1 MSKMKNLMIE
11 IEDNARNYI
20 EEQVTEWLDCNG
32 EMYVY
37 NENYENIYC
46 ESDDIIDIVNEII
59 FQIDMNTVYDK
70 GYYLIASDDYG
81 NCVFTSDIIHDYE
94 EDEIFEIFEN
104 ENLDPLE
111 KFYIIQAKLHNEG

>member
-1 MSKMKNLMIE
+1 MSKMKDLMIE

-32 EMYVY
+32 EMYVGD
-37 NENYENIYC
+37 EDCESIYC
-46 ESDDIIDIVNEII
+46 KSDDIISIVDEIMFQVDI
-59 FQIDMNTVYDK
+59 NTIYDK
-70 GYYLIASDDYG
+70 GYYVVAFDDYDS
-81 NCVFTSDIIHDYE
+81 CVFTSYIIHDYE

-111 KFYIIQAKLHNEG
+111 KFYIIQVKLHNEG